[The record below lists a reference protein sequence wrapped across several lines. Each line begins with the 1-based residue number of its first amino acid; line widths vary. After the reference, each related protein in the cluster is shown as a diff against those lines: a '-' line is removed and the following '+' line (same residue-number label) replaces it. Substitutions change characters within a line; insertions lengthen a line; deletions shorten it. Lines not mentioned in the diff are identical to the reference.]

1 MINLLMAGSLSLL
14 WGLINSL
21 QLMTYYPFINV
32 QFPVNVSIYLK
43 ALFNLANMEVLPTE
57 DLKEYFGTEFDRII
71 EYDE

>member
-1 MINLLMAGSLSLL
+1 
-14 WGLINSL
+14 
-21 QLMTYYPFINV
+21 MTYYPFINV